1 MIKSYTALTV
11 FIVYMILALTT
22 SISIAFFLTLFVVVI
37 MIFMLRV
44 LTPKK
49 VIERLAARHT
59 LFELKNTQYR
69 LVEVTVAKK
78 SGGTVEKYKIEF
90 RKVFPAGYGVWHE
103 YEYNGR
109 RPIDQR
115 FFDELVDNTNEK
127 IDELALEYGKTTEKV
142 IKTAAPAKR
151 ENENVGEDM
160 IDYDVIAA
168 RSPRAH
174 LISQAM
180 KPEGQRIDESGPT
193 ARAVGGSVG
202 TRQSPSHGRIVQ
214 TGGFTL
220 RLDDQEFR
228 EEIQPGTRPV
238 EKRGKDAVKKP
249 AKKRKPTA
257 LKDLP
262 KELKEL
268 ANSLKGPVQ

>member
-1 MIKSYTALTV
+1 M
-11 FIVYMILALTT
+11 
-22 SISIAFFLTLFVVVI
+22 
-37 MIFMLRV
+37 
-44 LTPKK
+44 
-49 VIERLAARHT
+49 
-59 LFELKNTQYR
+59 
-69 LVEVTVAKK
+69 
-78 SGGTVEKYKIEF
+78 
-90 RKVFPAGYGVWHE
+90 
-103 YEYNGR
+103 
-109 RPIDQR
+109 
-115 FFDELVDNTNEK
+115 VDNTNEK

-151 ENENVGEDM
+151 EN
-160 IDYDVIAA
+160 
-168 RSPRAH
+168 
-174 LISQAM
+174 
-180 KPEGQRIDESGPT
+180 
-193 ARAVGGSVG
+193 VGGSVG

>member
-59 LFELKNTQYR
+59 LFELRNTQYR

-151 ENENVGEDM
+151 EN
-160 IDYDVIAA
+160 
-168 RSPRAH
+168 
-174 LISQAM
+174 
-180 KPEGQRIDESGPT
+180 
-193 ARAVGGSVG
+193 VGGSVG